1 MQSGMPSR
9 VPLSRVSML
18 KWRVNDDDDYD
29 DQDDYDD
36 NGANE
41 EHGDDVF
48 KYNFKKEWV
57 TKS

>member
-18 KWRVNDDDDYD
+18 KWRVNDDDRD
-29 DQDDYDD
+29 DH
-36 NGANE
+36 GANE

-48 KYNFKKEWV
+48 KYNFKKE
-57 TKS
+57 